1 MKKFYL
7 QMIVVFL
14 LFVAIASI
22 FLLLLYLEGERR
34 RDDAQYQILEYE
46 GDVQSP
52 FLICPNIYFPAKN
65 CIQ

>member
-7 QMIVVFL
+7 KMIVVFL

-46 GDVQSP
+46 CDVQSP
-52 FLICPNIYFPAKN
+52 F
-65 CIQ
+65 

>member
-7 QMIVVFL
+7 KMIVVFL

-52 FLICPNIYFPAKN
+52 FFIWPNIYFPAKN

>member
-7 QMIVVFL
+7 KMIVVFL

-22 FLLLLYLEGERR
+22 FLLLLYLEG
-34 RDDAQYQILEYE
+34 DAQYQILEYE